1 MFKLFFENLSERLFN
16 ENNLSDITYA
26 MCNTSTV
33 FQDAFLKFFFKD
45 MVISEDVEIGREF
58 TKGDYR
64 VDFHIINNGET
75 FLIENKIWNQ
85 KQHFEEYD
93 DEFNVPPERFG
104 YIANYPISQEKHYQ
118 IRTWEDFYK
127 KLKTL
132 KGDDDIEQSLI
143 DGYREY
149 LKKVCNIIDF
159 ERPMNIEG
167 IYSLYELIETLTK
180 LCKRQEEHFTL
191 DYPKSSRIFNSHV
204 DHHKMGIDFQL
215 DYSKGSGI
223 KTSKGWIGIYFDLE
237 QPEICIGFWDRD
249 GWGKPIC
256 DIIRMA
262 GKIKQGNLHSE
273 SFEEADA
280 YWFDFIDDKDTYEEY
295 FNKLSLDEQTEML
308 KSFMDGVLNDIF
320 KCYNEQIQEQS

>member
-1 MFKLFFENLSERLFN
+1 ME
-16 ENNLSDITYA
+16 
-26 MCNTSTV
+26 
-33 FQDAFLKFFFKD
+33 
-45 MVISEDVEIGREF
+45 ISEDIEINREVS
-58 TKGDYR
+58 KDDDR
-64 VDFHIINNGET
+64 VDFLINNKGET
-75 FLIENKIWNQ
+75 YLIENKIND
-85 KQHFEEYD
+85 KISHFGKYD
-93 DEFNVPPERFG
+93 KTYKVTPERFG

-118 IRTWEDFYK
+118 IRTWEDFYREL
-127 KLKTL
+127 KLL
-132 KGDDDIEQSLI
+132 EGNDGIEQSLI

-167 IYSLYELIETLTK
+167 IYSLYELIEILTK

-215 DYSKGSGI
+215 DYNKGSDI

-256 DIIRMA
+256 DIIRKA

-273 SFEEADA
+273 SFEESDA
-280 YWFDFIDDKDTYEEY
+280 YWFDFIDDRDTYEEY